1 MHDWTFEKLKIQ
13 NPSAGSISFNK
24 NMLSELLNLKCFKKV
39 LAGRMPHEPT
49 FKKLTD
55 ITIEISVVKV
65 MLSVCRVF
73 INKPCLQCMFFSILM
88 KNYFILTGL

>member
-1 MHDWTFEKLKIQ
+1 MTGLLKNKKSKIHLLEVY
-13 NPSAGSISFNK
+13 PLIK

-39 LAGRMPHEPT
+39 LAGRMLHEPT